1 MKIRELNRAGMDELL
16 SIGIEPADAQQVK
29 DLFDIEPEQLK
40 ITDRQ
45 FRDCFDV
52 EISDLFGEAI
62 DVKGTESTV
71 QAQRTINRKAE

>member
-1 MKIRELNRAGMDELL
+1 MKIRDLNRGGVDELL
-16 SIGIEPADAQQVK
+16 SIGIEPADDDQIQEM
-29 DLFDIEPEQLK
+29 FDIEPEQLE

-71 QAQRTINRKAE
+71 QTQSAVN

>member
-1 MKIRELNRAGMDELL
+1 MKIRELNKAGVDELL

-29 DLFDIEPEQLK
+29 DLFDIEPEQLR
-40 ITDRQ
+40 ISDRQ

-62 DVKGTESTV
+62 DVKGTESAT
-71 QAQRTINRKAE
+71 

>member
-1 MKIRELNRAGMDELL
+1 MKIRELL
-16 SIGIEPADAQQVK
+16 SIGIEPADDDQIQEM
-29 DLFDIEPEQLK
+29 FDIEPEQLR
-40 ITDRQ
+40 ISDRQ

-62 DVKGTESTV
+62 DVKGSKGTV